1 MAFDPR
7 TKIIL
12 LATIGVLM
20 VLLDSPIMLS
30 FCFSSVFG
38 LAVTAIRSWKK
49 IGIFTGVLVIGTWGT
64 IYSQAIFYDR
74 FPRTILFT
82 LVDNVHFYREGL
94 VHGMIQSLRF
104 STSISV
110 GYYVI
115 STTKVRDLLVGLIK
129 LRVPYGLAFM
139 TTVAIQYVP
148 LVVSDAKIVIQSQR
162 LRGFRYFR
170 VNILRTFAGFLNA
183 ARPILTNSIRRATN
197 LSQVIECR
205 GFSVDGTNR
214 QVALR
219 GLSFGRGDLA
229 FILVQFI
236 LLTSVVILKILYF
249 LYVNGVFFASWL
261 RPVYTFTKE
270 VL

>member
-1 MAFDPR
+1 MVFDPR
-7 TKIIL
+7 TKIVL

-30 FCFSSVFG
+30 FCFFLVFG
-38 LAVTAIRSWKK
+38 LAVTSVRSWKK
-49 IGIFTGVLVIGTWGT
+49 IGIFTGILVIGTWAT

-82 LVDNVHFYREGL
+82 LVGNVHFYREGL
-94 VHGMIQSLRF
+94 VHGIIQSLRF
-104 STSISV
+104 SASISV

-115 STTKVRDLLVGLIK
+115 STTQARDLLVGLIK

-139 TTVAIQYVP
+139 TTVAVQYVP
-148 LVVSDAKIVIQSQR
+148 LVISDAKIVIQSQK

-170 VNILRTFAGFLNA
+170 LNILRTFAGFLNA
-183 ARPILTNSIRRATN
+183 VRPILTNNIRRATN

-214 QVALR
+214 HTTLR
-219 GLSFGRGDLA
+219 GLSFNRIDVVFILIQ
-229 FILVQFI
+229 FILVI
-236 LLTSVVILKILYF
+236 SVVMLKILYF